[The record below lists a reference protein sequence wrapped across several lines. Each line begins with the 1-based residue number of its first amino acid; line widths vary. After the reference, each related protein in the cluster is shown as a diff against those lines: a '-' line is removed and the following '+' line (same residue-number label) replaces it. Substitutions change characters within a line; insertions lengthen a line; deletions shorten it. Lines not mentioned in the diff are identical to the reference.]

1 MHFIA
6 LDPLRKKTEN
16 HLAVVGYLPYIVFT
30 VDRWNAFVVHVT
42 IVKRCKFDFFFTSR
56 RRRFCRRRRL
66 SACFTPNLI
75 ALKATT
81 RSEAADNFNYDNL
94 NGITKKG
101 TACPTVRLLVCTS
114 DCSCLRWNSS
124 AIEFE
129 TCILIVASEVVKKF
143 CQGANRR
150 TIAASADE
158 EIPTTTMMT
167 KSKKAKPYRRDHR
180 WPRIGCMWVP
190 TATNWRERCI
200 IRTAVVTER
209 LMDFIRADW
218 SLLLLLLGCRAAIE
232 RQLSANLEGR

>member
-1 MHFIA
+1 MQIW
-6 LDPLRKKTEN
+6 L
-16 HLAVVGYLPYIVFT
+16 
-30 VDRWNAFVVHVT
+30 
-42 IVKRCKFDFFFTSR
+42 FFFTSR
-56 RRRFCRRRRL
+56 RRRFCRQRRL

-81 RSEAADNFNYDNL
+81 RSAAADNINYDNL

-101 TACPTVRLLVCTS
+101 TACSTVGLLVFTP

-124 AIEFE
+124 AIEFK

-143 CQGANRR
+143 CQGASQPSNNRSKR
-150 TIAASADE
+150 WRGN
-158 EIPTTTMMT
+158 PTYRTMMT
-167 KSKKAKPYRRDHR
+167 KSKKEKPYRRDHR

-209 LMDFIRADW
+209 LMDFIRPDW
-218 SLLLLLLGCRAAIE
+218 SLAAVATAGLSSCDWAPAFCQLGREIKV
-232 RQLSANLEGR
+232 